1 MKVRVVTNS
10 GGQLPLSML
19 DSRWGLTR
27 ETSFP
32 LVIGKEY
39 IVYAITAVK
48 DVFWYYLLDEH
59 DLPYPIWYPSP
70 LFQVSDASIPA
81 HWVVNYVSNAASR
94 NRVGTSL
101 ITFKK
106 WANDPSFYGRLVE
119 GEPDTVAAFQNERN
133 IPS

>member
-1 MKVRVVTNS
+1 MKVRVIGNS

-32 LVIGKEY
+32 VAVGKEY

-59 DLPYPIWYPSP
+59 DLPYPVWYPSP
-70 LFQVSDASIPA
+70 LFQVSDGSIPA
-81 HWVVNYVSNAASR
+81 HWVVNYVSNAVSQD
-94 NRVGTSL
+94 RVGTSL
-101 ITFKK
+101 ITFKE
-106 WANDPSFYGRLVE
+106 WANDPSFYERLVE
-119 GEPDTVAAFQNERN
+119 GEAGAVAAFQNERN